1 MILVLAV
8 VVRSIKNVV
17 VISKTNFNLKF
28 ALNRRTHI
36 INKISDK
43 E

>member
-17 VISKTNFNLKF
+17 VISKTNFNLKL
-28 ALNRRTHI
+28 ALNTSTYI
-36 INKISDK
+36 INAISDI
-43 E
+43 